1 MTAASDK
8 DRCDQVDLVSA
19 YVLHAL
25 PLSEAST
32 LEAHF
37 TTCVQCRQEL
47 QTLRPIID
55 SFSAW
60 PNEVLR
66 PPTSIWDR
74 LLERIDSQAPKHS
87 QPTTRRNWL
96 EPDWED
102 VAPGISCKLLATST
116 EQDRVT
122 MLVRLAPGGEYPAH
136 THSGV
141 EELHLLH
148 GELWI
153 DDKKLLPGD
162 YYSAEPRTADKH
174 VWSET
179 GCTCLLITSPSDV
192 LS

>member
-8 DRCDQVDLVSA
+8 DRCDQMELVSA

-25 PLSEAST
+25 PLSEASAM
-32 LEAHF
+32 EAHIAA
-37 TTCVQCRQEL
+37 CEQCRQEL

-55 SFSAW
+55 SFVAW
-60 PNEVLR
+60 PIEILR
-66 PPTSIWDR
+66 PSTSIWDR
-74 LLERIDSQAPKHS
+74 LLERIESETPKNP
-87 QPTTRRNWL
+87 QPATRHDWL
-96 EPDWED
+96 EPDWEE
-102 VAPGISCKLLATST
+102 VAPGISCKLLATNA

-122 MLVRLAPGGEYPAH
+122 MLVRLAPGVEYPPH
-136 THSGV
+136 THAGV

-153 DDKKLLPGD
+153 DDRKLYPGD
-162 YYSAEPRTADKH
+162 YNRAERGSADKR